1 MEPAL
6 YRLLIMFKVFNHS
19 KTRIQFQQQTGL
31 SEVDLTQAEIQEA
44 VNSGNN
50 LAEQHRQ
57 SECSLSEA

>member
-1 MEPAL
+1 MKLVL
-6 YRLLIMFKVFNHS
+6 Y
-19 KTRIQFQQQTGL
+19 FQQQTGL

-44 VNSGNN
+44 VNSGND